1 MFAVVLVGGVGTRLR
16 PLTNTTPKPL
26 LPLGQHTILEWLMTH
41 LARGG
46 VTEAVLAL
54 GFKPEPFLRA
64 FPDATCAGVRL
75 HYAIEDSPLDT
86 AGAIGFAARHVG
98 LHERH
103 ESFVVAN
110 GDIVT
115 DLSVATLVEQHRA
128 NVRVGAQATLHLTPV
143 DDPSQFG
150 VVELDV
156 AGRVLGFVEKP
167 APGTATSHY
176 VNAGTYVFE
185 SSVLSL
191 LPGNAPLSV
200 ERVTFP
206 ELVRNNALFAHR
218 TDDYWRDA
226 GRPDTYRLANLDL
239 ISGTRRDRDVA
250 VHSSARVDAS
260 AVVVNSVIGAG
271 ARVAAGAR
279 VTDSVVFPR
288 AVIGEYAE
296 VVASSVMGEVP
307 ANAVVRDALVGAT
320 ANS

>member
-1 MFAVVLVGGVGTRLR
+1 
-16 PLTNTTPKPL
+16 
-26 LPLGQHTILEWLMTH
+26 
-41 LARGG
+41 
-46 VTEAVLAL
+46 
-54 GFKPEPFLRA
+54 
-64 FPDATCAGVRL
+64 
-75 HYAIEDSPLDT
+75 
-86 AGAIGFAARHVG
+86 VG
-98 LHERH
+98 LHERR

-115 DLSVATLVEQHRA
+115 DLSVTTLVEQHRA
-128 NVRVGAQATLHLTPV
+128 NVRMGAQATLHLTPV
-143 DDPSQFG
+143 EDSSQFG
-150 VVELDV
+150 VVELDS

-167 APGTATSHY
+167 APGTATSRY

-200 ERVTFP
+200 ERMTFP
-206 ELVRNNALFAHR
+206 ELVRTNVLYAHR

-239 ISGTRRDRDVA
+239 ISGARRDRDAA
-250 VHSSARVDAS
+250 VHPSAVVDAS

-279 VTDSVVFPR
+279 VTDSVVFPH
-288 AVIGEYAE
+288 AVIGEHAS
-296 VVASSVMGEVP
+296 VVASSVMGEVF
-307 ANAVVRDALVGAT
+307 ANAVVRDALVGAA